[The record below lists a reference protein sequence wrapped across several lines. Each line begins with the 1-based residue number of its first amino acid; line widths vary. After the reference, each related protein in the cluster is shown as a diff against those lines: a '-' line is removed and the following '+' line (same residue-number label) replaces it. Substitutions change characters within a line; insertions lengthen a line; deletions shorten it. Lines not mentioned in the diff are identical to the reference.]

1 MHYQDRT
8 ACTHKTSRDRMRLVY
23 MGKDKREV
31 ETRSRGC
38 EAVPLR
44 LQPSASSRT
53 PGHAPLLALSAAS
66 CIYLQTYYTCFSSLP
81 SSDSPTLPCLC
92 LSMLCFLQ
100 KLINTNVQPATK
112 VGIRLRA
119 NEHTKSQ
126 PIDGTEAEAAYNIRL
141 QKEYTEGRDAELRS
155 TRLPAAGKHDQLRG
169 AASSPASPT
178 LWRRYASIAHML
190 ETNRWTDKY

>member
-1 MHYQDRT
+1 
-8 ACTHKTSRDRMRLVY
+8 
-23 MGKDKREV
+23 V
-31 ETRSRGC
+31 ETRPSRGC

-53 PGHAPLLALSAAS
+53 RHAALLALYAAS
-66 CIYLQTYYTCFSSLP
+66 CIYLQTHYTYSSSLS
-81 SSDSPTLPCLC
+81 SSDLPTLPCLC

-169 AASSPASPT
+169 AASSSAGPA
-178 LWRRYASIAHML
+178 LWRRYALTAHEL
-190 ETNRWTDKY
+190 ETKRWTDKY